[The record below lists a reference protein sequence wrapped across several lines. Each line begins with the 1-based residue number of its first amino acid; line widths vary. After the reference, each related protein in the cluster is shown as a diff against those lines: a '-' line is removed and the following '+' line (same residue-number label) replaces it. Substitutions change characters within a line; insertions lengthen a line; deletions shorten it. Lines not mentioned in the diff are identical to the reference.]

1 MQPIARSP
9 IAASPH
15 HLLLLAAALVLA
27 GSMGCSKAETEAPSG
42 TAART
47 RGEPTQDR
55 GSASLQLGDA
65 IWEARSARARLR
77 NDTLRISANRTTR
90 NGDAVQSE
98 RLSLAIPAYKGPG
111 QYRAA
116 AGSMFVRVGMDIPQ
130 DGEDS
135 EAAAGK
141 ILANAMSGANMTRLA
156 DAEIEISAV
165 SDGFVEGRFV
175 QAGNAGGS
183 ATGRVQGDFRARLR
197 D

>member
-1 MQPIARSP
+1 MQPITKSP
-9 IAASPH
+9 IAASTRH
-15 HLLLLAAALVLA
+15 HLLFAAVLVLA
-27 GSMGCSKAETEAPSG
+27 GSMGCSKAEPDTSSG
-42 TAART
+42 TAANT
-47 RGEPTQDR
+47 RGETTQDR
-55 GSASLQLGDA
+55 GSASMQLGDA
-65 IWEARSARARLR
+65 TWQARSARARLR
-77 NDTLRISANRTTR
+77 NDTLTISASRTVR

-98 RLSLAIPAYKGPG
+98 RLSLTIPAYKGPG

-130 DGEDS
+130 GGEDS

-165 SDGFVEGRFV
+165 SGGFVEGRFA
-175 QAGNAGGS
+175 QAGGAGAS
-183 ATGRVQGDFRARLR
+183 AGDMQGVFRARMR